1 MSAVEFYPDGF
12 WGLHWEA
19 AAPPEPDE
27 DVQGFVLAVL
37 ADRRIALA
45 NVASP
50 GAVVVGTPAEL
61 TALRDALNSDELS
74 YLLPRARQQ
83 RQAESFES

>member
-1 MSAVEFYPDGF
+1 MSMVEFYPDGF

-27 DVQGFVLAVL
+27 DVHGFVLAVL

-61 TALRDALNSDELS
+61 TALRDALNGDQLG
-74 YLLPRARQQ
+74 YLLPEHLRQ
-83 RQAESFES
+83 RSTESAES

>member
-1 MSAVEFYPDGF
+1 MSTVEFYPDGF

-19 AAPPEPDE
+19 AAPPDDDG
-27 DVQGFVLAVL
+27 DVDGFVLAVM

-61 TALRDALNSDELS
+61 TALRDALNSDQLG
-74 YLLPRARQQ
+74 YLLAGVHQQ
-83 RQAESFES
+83 RSGESFES

>member
-1 MSAVEFYPDGF
+1 MSLVEFYPDGF
-12 WGLHWEA
+12 RGLHWEA
-19 AAPPEPDE
+19 ATVPEPDQE
-27 DVQGFVLAVL
+27 VSGFVAAAM

-61 TALRDALNSDELS
+61 TALRDALNSDQLG
-74 YLLPRARQQ
+74 YLLPGARLQ
-83 RQAESFES
+83 RQAEGAES